1 MTHSQSFSNSSL
13 WFLDLVF
20 NFNFMTFLIQ
30 FLGCILNIYL
40 VFLLTSQSIFKS
52 FISPNNIKTDITIKN
67 NSLNNQYWLKN
78 THFNQNRLEL
88 FYRISLLLL
97 FCYFI
102 TELDF
107 FYTSYNIHLLE
118 LSLLD
123 GIIKITKTKSLIFIC
138 IFFITS
144 LL

>member
-1 MTHSQSFSNSSL
+1 
-13 WFLDLVF
+13 
-20 NFNFMTFLIQ
+20 MTFLIQ
-30 FLGCILNIYL
+30 FLGLILNLYL
-40 VFLLTSQSIFKS
+40 VFLLTSHSILKL
-52 FISPNNIKTDITIKN
+52 FINPNNIHLKN
-67 NSLNNQYWLKN
+67 FSFNNKYWLKN

-88 FYRISLLLL
+88 FNRISLLLL

-107 FYTSYNIHLLE
+107 FYISYNINYLE

-123 GIIKITKTKSLIFIC
+123 GIIKITNTKSLIFMS
-138 IFFITS
+138 IFIITK